1 MKFGAKTMERL
12 EASIF
17 VTETTSTAVN
27 ICRNLFIKFEKI
39 CQKWSKSVKIV
50 TSVKFVTETMSWVMN
65 IYRNLIKKSQ

>member
-27 ICRNLFIKFEKI
+27 ICRNLFIKFEKYVKNG
-39 CQKWSKSVKIV
+39 QKVLKLSQVS
-50 TSVKFVTETMSWVMN
+50 
-65 IYRNLIKKSQ
+65 NL